1 MSFPAVPV
9 THPSCSVKQQQ
20 DLKILCCRCHNI
32 THASLFQL
40 QACSWSLKEEL
51 QATMYVSQCDGA
63 RSYRMITILREMVLF
78 PALSLLK

>member
-1 MSFPAVPV
+1 MLPVPYY
-9 THPSCSVKQQQ
+9 
-20 DLKILCCRCHNI
+20 
-32 THASLFQL
+32 HARIIISTESLL
-40 QACSWSLKEEL
+40 LACSWPLKEEL